1 MTVKTVGLKT
11 PNNWDVKILCLQ
23 MLLLNRFHDTFFV
36 SLTIHP
42 FYPQLELNTAKHSL
56 YYTDM
61 QTDMLKYQP
70 SEVLKYALNLYTK
83 KNKKKNRW
91 Q

>member
-11 PNNWDVKILCLQ
+11 PNNWDVKMLSLQ
-23 MLLLNRFHDTFFV
+23 MLLLDRFHANFLG

-42 FYPQLELNTAKHSL
+42 FYPQLELNTAKHSF

-61 QTDMLKYQP
+61 QT
-70 SEVLKYALNLYTK
+70 SIHCIN
-83 KNKKKNRW
+83 
-91 Q
+91 